1 MVAMAKTEAAS
12 VISEARK
19 DGLMSDFLRQ
29 SWRATGC
36 ELLTRIT
43 NQFLVR

>member
-12 VISEARK
+12 VTAKREKMVLI
-19 DGLMSDFLRQ
+19 SDFLRQ